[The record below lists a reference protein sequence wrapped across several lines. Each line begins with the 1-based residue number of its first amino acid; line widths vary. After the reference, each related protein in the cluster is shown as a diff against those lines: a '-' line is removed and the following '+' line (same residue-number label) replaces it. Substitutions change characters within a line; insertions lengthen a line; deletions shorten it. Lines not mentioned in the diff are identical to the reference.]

1 MFSIS
6 KYHLGQ
12 SLMVQIKRDSF
23 FLILLL
29 FVFCCLLSCSEPE
42 NEKPVVFILKTPLI
56 SLSESDFADELD
68 LKKAA
73 YPYNI
78 SDNPEEYN
86 EMVIHLVNMLSE
98 ESLLLSAAIDLGV
111 NITQIEVEA
120 AENEFKKDY
129 PENGFEKMLLE
140 NAVSYPLW
148 KKRLKTNLMIDKLVD
163 QEIRSKIEVTS
174 DEIVEFYR
182 KYNMEE
188 TQGPKKKN
196 KESKKTIDENE
207 LISVLRIQ
215 KTEDVYEAWLKE
227 LELKYPIE
235 INWEKLRSLLIDIEG
250 NGGSK
255 NEKND

>member
-1 MFSIS
+1 
-6 KYHLGQ
+6 
-12 SLMVQIKRDSF
+12 MVLIKRNRF

-29 FVFCCLLSCSEPE
+29 FVLCCLSCSEPE

-56 SLSESDFADELD
+56 SLSESDFLDELD

-78 SDNPEEYN
+78 SENPEEYN

-98 ESLLLSAAIDLGV
+98 ESLLLSAAVDHGV

-120 AENEFKKDY
+120 AEKEFKKDY
-129 PENGFEKMLLE
+129 PENSFEKMLLE
-140 NAVSYPLW
+140 NAISYPLW
-148 KKRLKTNLMIDKLVD
+148 KKRLKTNLIIDKLVD
-163 QEIRSKIEVTS
+163 QEIRSKIEITS
-174 DEIVEFYR
+174 DEIVDFYR

-188 TQGPKKKN
+188 TQDPKRKN
-196 KESKKTIDENE
+196 REPKKTIDENE
-207 LISVLRIQ
+207 LISVLRMQ

-235 INWEKLRSLLIDIEG
+235 IDREKLRSLLIDIEG